1 MVRRLSLVVA
11 LLTLSAGIAAAQSTD
26 ARAALQAAARAMG
39 TNGVKTI
46 QVTAAGWSS
55 DIGQTY
61 GLEEDWPKFEVTN
74 YVRTID
80 FDARTS
86 REEYDR
92 RPGTYPL
99 QGRNPREEHVVQLVS
114 GGYAWSLQGT
124 TPVPFTR
131 LYLDGAPYADVRQLE
146 VALTP
151 HGALKAAIAAG
162 TAATAITL
170 PIVGASDFGL
180 SQFGRK
186 VTIVSFPILGKY
198 KMNLTI
204 NDQNLVELV
213 DTWIPNPV
221 YGDMDYEMRY
231 TRYKD
236 FGGVKFPMVLHVH
249 HGDPRLNPAH
259 NFYEYAVTDVK
270 VNVPVPAMPVPDAV
284 KNATL
289 APVRVASQ
297 KLADGVWMLGG
308 GTHNSMLVEFK
319 DFLALVD
326 APNNEERSLALIG
339 EAEKLVPSKQIR
351 YVVNTHHHMDHIG
364 GLRTFLSQGS
374 TIVTHESNKDYYMT
388 IPFYPAPWT
397 LKPDRMAMFNPMYM
411 ISRRPAPIE
420 TVGGETRGTAQYVV
434 TDGVRMLQVLHV
446 QDMSYELG
454 DNAYRQGNH
463 SQDML
468 MAFLPKE
475 KILFNADLYSPP
487 APGAPAPAAT
497 PSVRTLYQNML
508 KWKLDVAQHVGAHGG
523 MGTNDDFMK
532 IVQNTARTN

>member
-1 MVRRLSLVVA
+1 MVRLCTFVA
-11 LLTLSAGIAAAQSTD
+11 LIGLSAATAFAQSTD

-39 TNGVKTI
+39 TNDVKTI

-61 GLEEDWPKFEVTN
+61 GLAEDWPHFEVAN

-80 FDARTS
+80 FDAKTS

-92 RPGTYPL
+92 RPGDYPL
-99 QGRNPREEHVVQLVS
+99 QGRNPRQEHVVQLLS
-114 GGYAWSLQGT
+114 GAYAWSLQGA

-162 TAATAITL
+162 SAATAITL

-180 SQFGRK
+180 SQFGRT

-231 TRYKD
+231 TKYKD
-236 FGGVKFPMVLHVH
+236 FGGVKFPMQLHVH

-259 NFYEYAVTDVK
+259 NFYEYAVSDVK
-270 VNVPVPAMPVPDAV
+270 INVPVPAVPVPEVV

-289 APVRVASQ
+289 APIRVDSR

-308 GTHNSMLVEFK
+308 GSHNSMLVEFK

-326 APNNEERSLALIG
+326 APNNEERSLAIIA
-339 EAEKLVPSKQIR
+339 EAEKLAPSKQIR

-434 TDGVRMLQVLHV
+434 TDGVRILQVLHV

-454 DNAYRQGNH
+454 DNSYRQGNH

-475 KILFNADLYSPP
+475 KILFNADLYSPA
-487 APGAPAPAAT
+487 APGAPPAAAT
-497 PSVRTLYQNML
+497 PSARTLYQNML

-523 MGTNDDFMK
+523 VATNDQLLK
-532 IVQNTARTN
+532 IVQSTARTN

>member
-1 MVRRLSLVVA
+1 MVRRLCSVVA
-11 LLTLSAGIAAAQSTD
+11 VIGLCASSAFAQSTD

-39 TNGVKTI
+39 TNDIKTI

-61 GLEEDWPKFEVTN
+61 GLAEDWPKFEVVN

-80 FDARTS
+80 FEAKTS

-92 RPGTYPL
+92 RPGNYPL
-99 QGRNPREEHVVQLVS
+99 QGRNPRQEHVVQLLS
-114 GGYAWSLQGT
+114 GTYAWSLQGT

-151 HGALKAAIAAG
+151 HGAIKAALAAG
-162 TAATAITL
+162 SAATAITL

-213 DTWIPNPV
+213 DTWIPNPI

-236 FGGVKFPMVLHVH
+236 FGGVKFPLMLHVH

-259 NFYEYAVTDVK
+259 NFYEYEVSDVK
-270 VNVPVPAMPVPDAV
+270 VNVPVPALPVPEVV

-289 APVRVASQ
+289 APVRVESQ
-297 KLADGVWMLGG
+297 KLADGTWMLGG
-308 GTHNSMLVEFK
+308 GTHNSLLVEFK

-326 APNNEERSLALIG
+326 APNNEERSLAIIA
-339 EAEKLVPSKQIR
+339 EAEKLAPTKQIR
-351 YVVNTHHHMDHIG
+351 YVVNTHHHMDHAG

-397 LKPDRMAMFNPMYM
+397 LKPDRMAIYNPMYM

-434 TDGVRMLQVLHV
+434 TDGVKMLQVFHV

-487 APGAPAPAAT
+487 APGAPPPAAT

-508 KWKLDVAQHVGAHGG
+508 KWKLDVAQHAGAHGRTG
-523 MGTNDDFMK
+523 SNDDFLK

>member
-1 MVRRLSLVVA
+1 MVRRLFIVVA
-11 LLTLSAGIAAAQSTD
+11 LLALSAGTAAAQSTD
-26 ARAALQAAARAMG
+26 ARAALQASLKVMG
-39 TNGVKTI
+39 DPKTI
-46 QVTAAGWSS
+46 QISAAGWSS

-61 GLEEDWPKFEVTN
+61 GLEEDWPKFEVAN
-74 YVRTID
+74 YVRLID
-80 FDARTS
+80 YDAKTS
-86 REEYDR
+86 REDYDR
-92 RPGTYPL
+92 KQGMYPL
-99 QGRNPREEHVVQLVS
+99 NGRNPRADEHVTQILS
-114 GGYAWSLQGT
+114 SGYAWSVQGT
-124 TPVPFTR
+124 RAVPFTR

-146 VALTP
+146 LALTP

-162 TAATAITL
+162 SAATAIML

-213 DTWIPNPV
+213 DTWIPNPI

-236 FGGVKFPMVLHVH
+236 WGGIKFPGQLHVH

-259 NFYEYAVTDVK
+259 NFYEFAVTDVK
-270 VNVPVPAMPVPDAV
+270 VNPPVAAIPVPDAV
-284 KNATL
+284 RTATL
-289 APVRVASQ
+289 APIRVASQ

-308 GTHNSMLVEFK
+308 GTHNSLLVEFK
-319 DFLALVD
+319 DYFGLVD
-326 APNNEERSLALIG
+326 APNNEERSLAIIA
-339 EAEKLVPSKQIR
+339 EAETLAPGKQIR
-351 YVVNTHHHMDHIG
+351 YVVNTHHHMDHAG

-374 TIVTHESNKDYYMT
+374 TIVTHESNKDYYMK

-420 TVGGETRGTAQYVV
+420 TVGGEVRGTAQYVL
-434 TDGVRMLQVLHV
+434 TDGNRIVQVIHV

-454 DNAYRQGNH
+454 DQSYARGNH
-463 SQDML
+463 GQDML
-468 MAFLPKE
+468 IAFLPRE
-475 KILFNADLYSPP
+475 KILFNADLYSPA
-487 APGAPAPAAT
+487 APGAPPPAAT
-497 PSVRTLYQNML
+497 PGARTLYQNIL

-523 MGTNDDFMK
+523 LATNDDFMK